1 MLLKMME
8 KALTADDH
16 MLTQSGHIFQVWA
29 TMSHPGRLHCRCAS
43 KERAH
48 KVLARPIEDGLPNV
62 AAPCRHTHIEVGQEI
77 LTMLDQLPGIE
88 RDSARMGKTKEAQQS
103 ALTVGALQL
112 SHDLQTAAWPA

>member
-8 KALTADDH
+8 KALKADDH
-16 MLTQSGHIFQVWA
+16 MLTQSGYIFQVWA
-29 TMSHPGRLHCRCAS
+29 IMSHPGRLHCRCARS
-43 KERAH
+43 KDGAH

-103 ALTVGALQL
+103 ALTGGSLQ
-112 SHDLQTAAWPA
+112 P